1 MLRRDFYCKKINS
14 SDEMRRPRHGYNYYD
29 MKSIRI
35 SKRELCAWMFVLIQA
50 TLLIHFRITVTN
62 DSEIK
67 SQELMWR
74 DKVGIHSGS
83 CWCSATDNYCM
94 CTPSLAVDM
103 IVLSGSEKEY
113 VWLVKRRDT
122 NQYATV
128 GGFVE
133 VGESAEDAARRELA
147 EETGLTAESLSLFGF
162 YSDPLRDPR
171 RHTASVVY
179 IVTLDEKE
187 QRPRAADDAKDIKR
201 FHLTQIASLD
211 LFADHKTILADYIS
225 SSRNDLMFAAS
236 KTENNILRSFCHGR
250 K

>member
-1 MLRRDFYCKKINS
+1 
-14 SDEMRRPRHGYNYYD
+14 
-29 MKSIRI
+29 
-35 SKRELCAWMFVLIQA
+35 MFVLIQG
-50 TLLIHFRITVTN
+50 TFLIHFRITVTN
-62 DSEIK
+62 NNEIK
-67 SQELMWR
+67 SQEVMWR

-83 CWCSATDNYCM
+83 CLCSADNYCM

-147 EETGLTAESLSLFGF
+147 EETGLTAGSLSLFGF
-162 YSDPLRDPR
+162 YSDPLRDQR

-187 QRPRAADDAKDIKR
+187 QRPRAADDAKEIKR
-201 FHLTQIASLD
+201 FHLTQIESLD
-211 LFADHKTILADYIS
+211 LFADHKTILADFFS
-225 SSRNDLMFAAS
+225 SSRNDVMFAAS
-236 KTENNILRSFCHGR
+236 ETENNIRRSFCHGR